1 VSIRLKTIIGVA
13 FIEAILL
20 ALLIY
25 TVMMYMHES
34 AEEALLKRAHST
46 AELFASTAKDPVL
59 AYDLASLE
67 TFSSELKSNPDIEY
81 VRTRAPDGV
90 VLSNIGDADVL
101 AREFV
106 EDTSLNSVTDGIFDV
121 SADISESGVV
131 YATIQIGFNI
141 NEIESR
147 LSETRRLTTFIAV
160 VEMALVAIFS
170 LMLGTYL
177 TRQLIVLQ
185 SAAKLISQGEYSH
198 QLKVSSKDE
207 VGEVAIAFNQMS
219 SALQDAQ
226 AAREAFENELIEL
239 NRTLELRVEQ
249 RTEKINDQMKEIQ
262 IAHTKLAEAQAKL
275 LQNEKLASIGQ
286 LSAGIAHEINNPIAF
301 IQSNVNTL
309 QEYIELYQKLI
320 HLYRSSYDCTD
331 EDQLNIRSTIKEL
344 ELEEDIDFVNGD
356 IVSLMED
363 TVEGTLRVKG
373 IVKGLKE
380 FSHVSTDSRAPCD
393 IVHCVES
400 TLRIVK
406 NELNKNCEIETYLT
420 PVPAILA
427 NSGELNQVIM
437 NLLINAGQAVESDGL
452 VVVTT
457 SVSGT
462 EVILSVKDNGIGI
475 DKTAI
480 DKLFDPFYTT
490 KPVGVGTGL
499 GLAISYGI
507 IQDHGGVI
515 EVESEPNSGTTFSL
529 IMPIYD
535 EGSDENSEVKAA

>member
-20 ALLIY
+20 AFLIY
-25 TVMMYMHES
+25 TVMMYMHDS

-67 TFSSELKSNPDIEY
+67 TFSKELKTNPDIEY
-81 VRTRAPDGV
+81 VRTRAPNGV
-90 VLSNIGDADVL
+90 VLSSAGDAEIL
-101 AREFV
+101 EREFL
-106 EDTSLNSVTDGIFDV
+106 EDKSLKSVTDGIFDV
-121 SADISESGVV
+121 SANISESGVV

-141 NEIESR
+141 NEIESM
-147 LSETRRLTTFIAV
+147 LSETRRLTTFIAI
-160 VEMALVAIFS
+160 VEMVLVAIFS

-185 SAAKLISQGEYSH
+185 SAAKLISQGEYSQ

-219 SALQDAQ
+219 LALQDAQ
-226 AAREAFENELIEL
+226 TAREAFEDELIEL
-239 NRTLELRVEQ
+239 NRTLELRVDQ
-249 RTEKINDQMKEIQ
+249 RTEKINDQMQEIK
-262 IAHTKLAEAQAKL
+262 IAHKKLAEAQTKL
-275 LQNEKLASIGQ
+275 LQTEKLASIGQ

-309 QEYIELYQKLI
+309 QEYIEIYQKLI
-320 HLYRSSYDCTD
+320 SLYRSSYECTD
-331 EDQLNIRSTIKEL
+331 EDQLNIRSTIKKL
-344 ELEEDIDFVNGD
+344 ESEEDIDFVNGD

-363 TVEGTLRVKG
+363 TVDGTHRVQG

-380 FSHVSTDSRAPCD
+380 FSHVSTDSRVPCD
-393 IVHCVES
+393 IVQCVES
-400 TLRIVK
+400 TLKIVK
-406 NELNKNCEIETYLT
+406 NELNKNCVVKTHLA
-420 PVPAILA
+420 PVPAVLA

-437 NLLINAGQAVESDGL
+437 NLLINAGQAVESNGL
-452 VVVTT
+452 IVVTT
-457 SVSGT
+457 SETST
-462 EVILSVKDNGIGI
+462 EVILSVKDNGVGI
-475 DKTAI
+475 SKD
-480 DKLFDPFYTT
+480 DLNKLFDPFYTT

-515 EVESEPNSGTTFSL
+515 KVESEPNSGTTFSL
-529 IMPIYD
+529 VLPIHN
-535 EGSDENSEVKAA
+535 EGSVAEAA